1 MSAPVTTAVILAAGL
16 GSRLKDRTLEKPK
29 AFLEIGGK
37 SLIER
42 SIENLL
48 SKGIQK
54 IIIGTGYL
62 HQYFDDLRETYPQ
75 LITKRNDEYASTGSL
90 YTLYVVKELLDGPFL
105 LLEGDLLYEPAAL
118 DYLLEDSRDTIV
130 LGSDATDSGDEVYI
144 QCTDKGFLQ
153 TMNKDKNALAHADAE
168 LIGIS
173 KLSLDALN
181 QMVLFA
187 KTKYEQGNNELHYED
202 GLVGI
207 APIQNIAIKIVND
220 LAWCEIDD
228 EQHLQRALTVVYPK
242 IVSRSTST

>member
-1 MSAPVTTAVILAAGL
+1 MSSPVTTAVILAAGL
-16 GSRLKDRTLEKPK
+16 GSRLKDRTIEKPK

-48 SKGIQK
+48 SKGIRK

-62 HQYFDDLRETYPQ
+62 NHYFDALCESHTQ
-75 LITKRNDEYASTGSL
+75 LITKRNDQYASTGSL
-90 YTLYVVKELLDGPFL
+90 YTLYVIRELLDGPFL

-118 DYLLEDSRDTIV
+118 DYLLQDLRDTIV

-144 QCTDKGFLQ
+144 QCTPEGLLQ
-153 TMNKDKNALAHADAE
+153 TMNKDKNALVHADAE

-173 KLSLDALN
+173 KLSLETLN
-181 QMVLFA
+181 QLVQFA
-187 KTKYEQGNNELHYED
+187 EAKYKQGNKELHYED

-207 APIQNIAIKIVND
+207 APIQNIAIKIVNN

-242 IVSRSTST
+242 IVSRSASI